1 VIPSFSSTRTA
12 ASIAFMRAKG
22 ASRTVTARVGAQI
35 SWLYLPA
42 SRGAPQRPIADFSS
56 GEIAR
61 HYLFLS

>member
-1 VIPSFSSTRTA
+1 
-12 ASIAFMRAKG
+12 
-22 ASRTVTARVGAQI
+22 VTARVGAQI

-61 HYLFLS
+61 YYLFLS